1 MDIFLRFKNKK
12 HAEAYSYDLEQQVHN
27 RFFMIGTG
35 ACVAST
41 IYVIMYAFN
50 PKVGNQAS
58 QILLTLRFILTT
70 LSLLGYYLLKMYM
83 KRIKPLAPKLL
94 VILDIICLAAQF
106 VIYPISGN
114 VAVDNF
120 SKLGVYVWA
129 WCAAF
134 CAFTM
139 YIILLNWWM
148 KMFNLVLQMGFFLY
162 FVIKREPVYTP
173 ILTLALIGVL
183 SFVFLSYMQEMFQK
197 RDFLE
202 KRKLYDNY
210 EALKRIFDDICQGI
224 IIVDTK
230 FNTIYANRTVE
241 AMFNRQSSQKGVV
254 VEELFAEVQ
263 VKTVIPPNM
272 SPITEGA
279 MITQDSNIQVIIIV
293 YQRIQL
299 TTNIIF

>member
-12 HAEAYSYDLEQQVHN
+12 HAEAYAYDLKYHIQN
-27 RFFMIGTG
+27 RLFMLGTG
-35 ACVAST
+35 VSVSSAV
-41 IYVIMYAFN
+41 YAFTSIFN
-50 PKVGNQAS
+50 PNVGNKAS
-58 QILLTLRFILTT
+58 QLLVAVRFALTLLALI
-70 LSLLGYYLLKMYM
+70 GYYLLKKYM
-83 KRIKPLAPKLL
+83 HRVKPYASKL
-94 VILDIICLAAQF
+94 VILLDAISLAGQF

-114 VAVDNF
+114 IVVDNF

-134 CAFTM
+134 CVFSV

-148 KMFNLVLQMGFFLY
+148 KMLNVALQMGFFLY
-162 FVIKREPVYTP
+162 FVIKREPLYSP
-173 ILTLALIGVL
+173 IISLALMGV
-183 SFVFLSYMQEMFQK
+183 FCFTFLSYMQEMFQK

-279 MITQDSNIQVIIIV
+279 MVTQYSIQVKIIIH
-293 YQRIQL
+293 
-299 TTNIIF
+299 